1 MMKATIEKGSL
12 YIFDCD
18 IDLYRTFNCGQA
30 FRWKSVS
37 DSVFTCVLG
46 ERIVTVSKEADC
58 IAISPCENEIDKA
71 FYTHYFDLER
81 DYTAIEDYM
90 LSNTVLSRC
99 IPYAKGI
106 RILNQA
112 PFETLISFIISAN
125 NNIKRISKTID
136 NLCAAA
142 GRRIG
147 DTNHY
152 TFPTPQ
158 SIADLSIEDLLK
170 IGTGYRASYIKDTAI
185 RICEGFPLEE
195 LRDLDYCTAKSKL
208 MELKGVGGKVADCI
222 LLFSL
227 GHYNAFPMD
236 VWMKRA
242 VNALFFNGKQVSR
255 DELCELIE
263 SLGANAGI
271 IQQYIF
277 HYARQI
283 GIK

>member
-58 IAISPCENEIDKA
+58 IAISPCESEIDKA

-170 IGTGYRASYIKDTAI
+170 IGTGYRASYIKGSGDSSITDVVPNDIESIIKSTQVKAI
-185 RICEGFPLEE
+185 F
-195 LRDLDYCTAKSKL
+195 
-208 MELKGVGGKVADCI
+208 V
-222 LLFSL
+222 
-227 GHYNAFPMD
+227 
-236 VWMKRA
+236 
-242 VNALFFNGKQVSR
+242 NGKTASR
-255 DELCELIE
+255 LYDKYIFPKTNIKAIALP
-263 SLGANAGI
+263 STSPANA
-271 IQQYIF
+271 
-277 HYARQI
+277 ARSLENL
-283 GIK
+283 IKAWSVILEHLS